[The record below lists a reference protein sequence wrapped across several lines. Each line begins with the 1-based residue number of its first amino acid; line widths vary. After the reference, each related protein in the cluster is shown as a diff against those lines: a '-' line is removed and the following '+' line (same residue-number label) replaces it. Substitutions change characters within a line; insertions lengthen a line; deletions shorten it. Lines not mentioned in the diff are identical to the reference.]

1 MMCMHYRA
9 YKSSCLNDRHC
20 PNAAK
25 DRDGHKFCM
34 TRGDFT
40 IQTAIRAEKRP
51 VTVVDNGD

>member
-25 DRDGHKFCM
+25 DRDGHKVCM
-34 TRGDFT
+34 TRGEFT

-51 VTVVDNGD
+51 VTGIE